1 MAVLKWMQQVL
12 PEGITL
18 ANDFRSARFW
28 AAELIEGALYE
39 GACAV
44 DATLGN
50 GHDALWL
57 CSLVGETGRVYG
69 FDVQAEAVERSRAR
83 LAEAGVEKRAALILD
98 GHQNMLRYIQPGS
111 ADAIMFNLGWLPG
124 AVHSVTTQTQTTLQ
138 AVDAALEALKEEGL
152 LTICVY
158 PGHEEGAREREALL
172 NWARGLNEREYDA
185 MLRCYLNQSGD
196 PPLLIAVKKNKRR
209 KK

>member
-1 MAVLKWMQQVL
+1 MDT
-12 PEGITL
+12 ESFDGGENL

-28 AAELIEGALYE
+28 AAELIENALYE

-57 CSLVGETGRVYG
+57 CSLVGKTGRVFG
-69 FDVQAEAVERSRAR
+69 FDVQTEAVERSRAR
-83 LAEAGVEKRAALILD
+83 LMEAGVLDRAQLILD
-98 GHQNMLRYIQPGS
+98 GHQNMCSYVEPGS
-111 ADAIMFNLGWLPG
+111 ADVVMFNLGWLPG
-124 AVHSVTTQTQTTLQ
+124 AAHGVTTQTSTTLQ
-138 AVDAALEALKEEGL
+138 AVNAALEVLKEDGL

-172 NWARGLNEREYDA
+172 GWAQSLNERDFDT

>member
-1 MAVLKWMQQVL
+1 M
-12 PEGITL
+12 

-57 CSLVGETGRVYG
+57 CSLVGESGCVYG
-69 FDVQAEAVERSRAR
+69 FDIQPEAVERSRMR
-83 LAEAGVEKRAALILD
+83 LEEAGTRNRANLILD
-98 GHQNMLRYIQPGS
+98 GHQNMGKYIAPES

-124 AVHSVTTQTQTTLQ
+124 AAHGVTTQTETTLQ
-138 AVDAALEALKEEGL
+138 AVNAALTALKEEGL
-152 LTICVY
+152 LTICIY
-158 PGHEEGAREREALL
+158 PGHEEGSRERSALIQ
-172 NWARGLNEREYDA
+172 WAQNLNEREYDA
-185 MLRCYLNQSGD
+185 MMRCYLNQSKQ
-196 PPLLIAVKKNKRR
+196 PPLLIAVKKNKRKR
-209 KK
+209 KI